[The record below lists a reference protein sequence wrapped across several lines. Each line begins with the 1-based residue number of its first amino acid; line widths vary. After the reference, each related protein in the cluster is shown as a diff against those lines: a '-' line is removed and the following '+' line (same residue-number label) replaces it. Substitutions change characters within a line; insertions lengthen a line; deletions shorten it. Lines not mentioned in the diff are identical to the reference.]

1 MIDYFALLDIERRP
15 AITEESLKQ
24 SYFRK
29 TESLRLEESAT
40 EALASLNMAFRTI
53 ENPAT
58 RIQHLLGL
66 EFGNARGGQIGSDLG
81 ELFGSV
87 VEALQQADEEFGS
100 LSAESSALLR
110 ALAFQRMAEVRERLM
125 QIGEKLKRWEST
137 LLLELGQLDILWTE
151 SPAQCRESLAQIA
164 LRLTFVQK
172 WLSEVRERK
181 IRLEELA

>member
-29 TESLRLEESAT
+29 TESLRLEEAAT
-40 EALASLNMAFRTI
+40 DALASLNMAFRTI
-53 ENPAT
+53 ANPAT

-66 EFGNARGGQIGSDLG
+66 EFGDARGGQIGLDLG

-87 VEALQQADEEFGS
+87 VQALQQADDELGS
-100 LSAESSALLR
+100 LSTESSALLR
-110 ALAFQRMAEVRERLM
+110 ALAFQRMVEVRERLI
-125 QIGEKLKRWEST
+125 QIEVELAQWEST
-137 LLLELGQLDILWTE
+137 LLSELGQLDILWTE

>member
-29 TESLRLEESAT
+29 TESLRLDQA
-40 EALASLNMAFRTI
+40 EAEVLSSLNMAFRI
-53 ENPAT
+53 IANPAR
-58 RIQHLLGL
+58 RIQHLLKL
-66 EFGNARGGQIGSDLG
+66 EFGDARGGQIGSDLG

-87 VEALQQADEEFGS
+87 VGTLQQADDEFGS
-100 LSAESSALLR
+100 LSTEGSALLR
-110 ALAFQRMAEVRERLM
+110 AVAFQRMEEVREKLD
-125 QIGEKLKRWEST
+125 QIGNE
-137 LLLELGQLDILWTE
+137 LLQRENGLLSQLGQLDSLWTE
-151 SPAQCRESLAQIA
+151 SPAQCRELLAQIA